1 MKSRAPLTLLAAL
14 ILLTGILT
22 FAGGAAA
29 QLAIYRLEFDKTGPS
44 INYGFYDEGYVI
56 ADAAG
61 GPATWLLTFRDEE
74 TLQNQFITI
83 EEFGSL
89 FYANKGDLTR
99 AVISAAAATGTPQ
112 TTFLLIGDLTRDVE
126 SDNITVEVAGNLS
139 GFAISADDESGLP
152 FDSREGNIG
161 YAGASEIKGSFQT
174 DRSDA
179 ASRDRLTI
187 ADALADIVEMFE
199 SRGFTEFTAVD
210 PAATTAASGTATA
223 AANGTTATGITTG
236 ITTGNGTNT
245 GTGNGTSTA
254 NGSGTTTSNG
264 SGTTTTNTG
273 DGTAAGT
280 GIVNP

>member
-1 MKSRAPLTLLAAL
+1 MKSRAPLSSLAAL

-22 FAGGAAA
+22 FAGNAAA

-61 GPATWLLTFRDEE
+61 GPATWLLTFRDED
-74 TLQNQFITI
+74 TLQNQYITI

-89 FYANKGDLTR
+89 FYANKADLTR

-126 SDNITVEVAGNLS
+126 SDNITVEVAGTLH

-161 YAGASEIKGSFQT
+161 YAGASEIKASFQT

-199 SRGFTEFTAVD
+199 SRGFTEFAVVD
-210 PAATTAASGTATA
+210 PAAATAADGTATA
-223 AANGTTATGITTG
+223 DGAATTDGTAATGTPNANGNANANGNGTTTATG
-236 ITTGNGTNT
+236 T
-245 GTGNGTSTA
+245 GTGN
-254 NGSGTTTSNG
+254 
-264 SGTTTTNTG
+264 
-273 DGTAAGT
+273 
-280 GIVNP
+280 